1 MKILFIASWYPTKK
15 NPNFGIFIKEHAHA
29 IHISDNEI
37 IVLALVVHRS
47 KELWSKTISDN
58 FDENGVRTVLIEINT
73 RFRDIVYHA
82 VPIQYQLFKSAFKKY
97 IQPGFTPEIIHSNV
111 IFPAGI
117 IGNWLAKYLKK
128 PHIITEHW
136 SKISSLLQKP
146 YLSQLAKKS
155 YKNAVKILP
164 VSEFL
169 KNNIKGLFPTLKDDK
184 FVVISNVI
192 NSNIFTYK
200 EKQKKKN
207 EITLCAIATWA
218 TKKHQFNL

>member
-29 IHISDNEI
+29 IQTSENEI

-47 KELWSKTISDN
+47 KELCSKTISDN

-82 VPIQYQLFKSAFKKY
+82 VPLQYQLFKSAFKKY

-136 SKISSLLQKP
+136 TRVRNFSQKP
-146 YLSQLAKKS
+146 VLSHWGKLAYQNS
-155 YKNAVKILP
+155 NRILP

-169 KNNIKGLFPTLKDDK
+169 KN
-184 FVVISNVI
+184 
-192 NSNIFTYK
+192 
-200 EKQKKKN
+200 
-207 EITLCAIATWA
+207 EIAESLD
-218 TKKHQFNL
+218 